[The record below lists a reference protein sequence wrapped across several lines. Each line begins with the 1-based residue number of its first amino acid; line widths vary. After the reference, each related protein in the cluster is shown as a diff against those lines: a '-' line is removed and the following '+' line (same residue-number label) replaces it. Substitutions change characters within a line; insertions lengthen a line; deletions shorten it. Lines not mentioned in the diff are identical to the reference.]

1 MVPPERMEAG
11 LLRSRVW
18 RPVHW
23 LPMSNR
29 TVVTV
34 LACAALLAGCSA
46 KAGPSA
52 DIAKITDLK
61 SSFGKQF
68 SVTEI
73 PKTGIDPKFLAG
85 QKLPEGLTFQPPSC
99 AEFAAGQ
106 LVPTGTEGNM
116 AAVSAEGE
124 GNRFI
129 VIAVETNTPV
139 PVTEPGKDCRKVTFE
154 SGMVRGTVEAV
165 DVPKIDGTTTIGV
178 HRVVQTTLNG
188 KPRTGEVF
196 NYSAH
201 FGDYQVIVSANPLV
215 LPNKPTTAVNTQRA
229 RDLLIA
235 GVNAIRK

>member
-1 MVPPERMEAG
+1 M
-11 LLRSRVW
+11 W
-18 RPVHW
+18 
-23 LPMSNR
+23 NR

-34 LACAALLAGCSA
+34 VVGAALLSGCHA

-52 DIAKITDLK
+52 DIAKIADLK
-61 SSFGKQF
+61 SSFGNQF
-68 SVTEI
+68 KVTEI

-85 QKLPEGLTFQPPSC
+85 QKLPEGLKFQAPNC
-99 AEFAAGQ
+99 AEFASGQ

-139 PVTEPGKDCRKVTFE
+139 PVVEPGKDCSKVTFA
-154 SGMVRGTVEAV
+154 SGMIRGMVEAV
-165 DVPKIDGTTTIGV
+165 EVPKIDGATTIGV
-178 HRVVQTTLNG
+178 HRVVQTTVNG

-201 FGDYQVIVSANPLV
+201 FGDFQVIVSANPLV
-215 LPNKPTTAVNTQRA
+215 LPDKPTAGVNTQRA